1 MPTWQMHFQK
11 QKFLEGIVMIVEM
24 KSQFI
29 LIVSMI
35 HFELERLNLKDA
47 RIADI
52 SNEYQ
57 YVLMRNSYFQ
67 FS

>member
-1 MPTWQMHFQK
+1 
-11 QKFLEGIVMIVEM
+11 MIVEM

-35 HFELERLNLKDA
+35 HFEFETLNLKDA